1 MVDEE
6 YHEDAKLTDLAKTLV
21 EIDEEVHE
29 LETRVSE
36 MKQQRETINKQLT
49 DKMLQ
54 EELTQIATKDKTLY
68 LNTKN
73 YYSALA
79 DTKDEL
85 FELLIQ
91 NGYENAVKKTVHPQ
105 TLGSI
110 CSELTDKGEL
120 ELPEWIKDKVNHY
133 SEVKVTIRKK

>member
-54 EELTQIATKDKTLY
+54 EELTQIRNERQDTVLKHRKT
-68 LNTKN
+68 T
-73 YYSALA
+73 
-79 DTKDEL
+79 
-85 FELLIQ
+85 
-91 NGYENAVKKTVHPQ
+91 TVH
-105 TLGSI
+105 
-110 CSELTDKGEL
+110 
-120 ELPEWIKDKVNHY
+120 
-133 SEVKVTIRKK
+133 